1 MPSLAILT
9 QLSVWNC
16 LDGAPFGSY
25 APGSVSAGFSPY
37 APQLRLNAPV
47 VASNTAMR
55 WLPNPSATY
64 SSLAAESTVSAPGR
78 LNPVVLS
85 LPSVLPALPICRTN
99 LPVLSNFSTCASAGA
114 APAAG
119 AAPRPRPAA
128 AASPGAAGAAT
139 PAAGA
144 APPRAAAPAAGAA
157 APRPRPAGSDDVGSP
172 LPTQTLP
179 LSSTAIPA
187 GSCGQS

>member
-114 APAAG
+114 AAAAG
-119 AAPRPRPAA
+119 AAPRPPAA
-128 AASPGAAGAAT
+128 ALAAGAG
-139 PAAGA
+139 PR
-144 APPRAAAPAAGAA
+144 PRAA
-157 APRPRPAGSDDVGSP
+157 GSDEGGRP
-172 LPTQTLP
+172 PATQTLP
-179 LSSTAIPA
+179 LSSTAMPA